1 MTKQKTLYSIRTLD
15 VINVARELG
24 TNFEPRDFNF
34 IEDKI
39 GDFFG
44 SQWHDAVEY
53 ALVEL
58 RSNKKCQ

>member
-1 MTKQKTLYSIRTLD
+1 MKRKILYAITTEDIMTVSDENNIPFSEEDLPFL
-15 VINVARELG
+15 A
-24 TNFEPRDFNF
+24 
-34 IEDKI
+34 DKI